1 MDRRV
6 RLLGLALCALFLLLF
21 AQISYVQV
29 FASGRI
35 AANAA
40 NAFRQYVAEYH
51 VDRGPILARDGTTQL
66 AYSRKTKGTLQYQRR
81 YPSGDL
87 YAGITGFYS
96 IVYGK
101 SELESSMNSY
111 LTGDAPEL
119 AAQTFSDL
127 ILGRPKKGGAVV
139 TTIDA
144 RLQQVASQA
153 LGSEPGAVVAMDPRT
168 GDILSMVSN
177 PSFDPNL
184 LSSGTTT
191 QIKRN
196 WDKLNSD
203 PNTPLLW
210 RSNDELFPPGSTFK
224 MITAS
229 AALEDGYTTSSTFPN
244 PRELNLPLTNG
255 TLQNFGGEWC
265 NGGASQIS
273 LIQAFTVSCNVTFG
287 EIGLKLGP
295 EKLQAQAEAYGFCPT
310 DPPTQTTCL
319 SPTVPFTIPFQ
330 TGRFPEPSYFQGND
344 PLVAIS
350 AIGQDNVLANPLQM
364 ALVAS
369 AIANGG
375 VEMQPRL
382 VLDVRDPSGRVVK
395 TFPPQ
400 QYGTPISPDTARA
413 MTQMMVSVVNS
424 GTGTAAQIPGVTVA
438 GKTGTAQHGT
448 GNPHAWFV
456 SFAPAENPRI
466 VVAVIVLDGGSLGS
480 EATGGQVAAP
490 IAKQVIEAALQG

>member
-1 MDRRV
+1 M
-6 RLLGLALCALFLLLF
+6 
-21 AQISYVQV
+21 
-29 FASGRI
+29 
-35 AANAA
+35 
-40 NAFRQYVAEYH
+40 
-51 VDRGPILARDGTTQL
+51 
-66 AYSRKTKGTLQYQRR
+66 
-81 YPSGDL
+81 
-87 YAGITGFYS
+87 
-96 IVYGK
+96 
-101 SELESSMNSY
+101 
-111 LTGDAPEL
+111 
-119 AAQTFSDL
+119 
-127 ILGRPKKGGAVV
+127 
-139 TTIDA
+139 
-144 RLQQVASQA
+144 
-153 LGSEPGAVVAMDPRT
+153 
-168 GDILSMVSN
+168 
-177 PSFDPNL
+177 
-184 LSSGTTT
+184 
-191 QIKRN
+191 
-196 WDKLNSD
+196 
-203 PNTPLLW
+203 
-210 RSNDELFPPGSTFK
+210 
-224 MITAS
+224 
-229 AALEDGYTTSSTFPN
+229 
-244 PRELNLPLTNG
+244 
-255 TLQNFGGEWC
+255 
-265 NGGASQIS
+265 
-273 LIQAFTVSCNVTFG
+273 
-287 EIGLKLGP
+287 
-295 EKLQAQAEAYGFCPT
+295 
-310 DPPTQTTCL
+310 
-319 SPTVPFTIPFQ
+319 SPTVPFTVPFQ

-466 VVAVIVLDGGSLGS
+466 VVAVIVLDGGSIGS